1 MSAETLWTA
10 PEAAAATGGRLN
22 GNPDWRATGASIDSR
37 TLQKGDLFIALRGAN
52 DGHDYVEAALD
63 KGAVAAMVDRV
74 PPLVGADRPLLGV
87 DDTQAALEALGRAG
101 RARSQ
106 ARFVAVT
113 GSVGKTSTKEALR
126 HVLSAQGP
134 TAASA
139 ASYNNHIGVPLTLA
153 RVPRSARYA
162 VIEIGTN
169 HPGEIEPLA
178 RQARPHVCV
187 ITTIGAV
194 HLENFGT
201 VDEIA
206 REKAAIM
213 AGMQGG
219 TAVLNRDNGYFPRL
233 VELAGGYGVKQVV
246 GFGRHPDAEMRLVE
260 ATSGPDGSQV
270 RASYRGRD
278 LLYRV
283 GAAGEHWV
291 VNSLAVLAAVD
302 ALGADIGQAARALE
316 TVAAMAG
323 RGAQR
328 LVRLPG
334 GALRLIDESYNASP
348 ISMRAA
354 FAVLGGIAPEKG
366 GRRVAILGDMLELG
380 PDAAALHAGLA
391 APLVEAGIELVLSCG
406 PLMAHLHQALPAAR
420 RGAHAENSAALV
432 PHLAAALRPGD
443 VVTVKGSL
451 GSKMKPVVEA
461 IMALGAPQDAQQGG
475 QA

>member
-10 PEAAAATGGRLN
+10 QEAAMATGGRLN

-37 TLQKGDLFIALRGAN
+37 SLQPGDLFIALHGAN
-52 DGHDYVEAALD
+52 DGHDYVDGALD
-63 KGAVAAMVDRV
+63 KGAVAAIVDRV
-74 PPLVGADRPLLGV
+74 PPRIGADKPLLGV
-87 DDTQAALEALGRAG
+87 DDTQMALEALGRAG

-106 ARFVAVT
+106 ACYVAVT

-126 HVLSAQGP
+126 HVLSAQAP
-134 TAASA
+134 TSASA
-139 ASYNNHIGVPLTLA
+139 ASYNNHLGVPLTLA

-169 HPGEIEPLA
+169 HPGEIEPLS
-178 RQARPHVCV
+178 RQAQPHVCV

-194 HLENFGT
+194 HLENFGS
-201 VDEIA
+201 VDDIA

-219 TAVLNRDNGYFPRL
+219 IAVFNRDNGYFPRL
-233 VELAGGYGVKQVV
+233 VELAGKYGVKNVV
-246 GFGRHPDAEMRLVE
+246 GFGRHPDAEMQLIDS
-260 ATSGPDGSQV
+260 TSGAEGSDV
-270 RASYRGRD
+270 RARYKGRD

-291 VNSLAVLAAVD
+291 INSLAVLAATD
-302 ALGADIGQAARALE
+302 ALGADVERAAQSLA
-316 TVAAMAG
+316 TVAAMTG

-328 LVRLPG
+328 KVALPG
-334 GALRLIDESYNASP
+334 GALHLIDESYNASP

-354 FAVLGGIAPEKG
+354 FAVLAGVAPGKG
-366 GRRVAILGDMLELG
+366 GRRIAILGDMLELG

-391 APLVEAGIELVLSCG
+391 APLQESGIDLLLSCG
-406 PLMAHLHQALPAAR
+406 PLMRNLHDALPAR
-420 RGAHAENSAALV
+420 LRGAHEAHSAALI
-432 PHLAAALRPGD
+432 PHLAGALRAGD

-451 GSKMKPVVEA
+451 GSKMKPIVEA
-461 IMALGAPQDAQQGG
+461 IVGLGAQKEQR
-475 QA
+475 

>member
-37 TLQKGDLFIALRGAN
+37 TLRKGDLFIALHGAN
-52 DGHDYVEAALD
+52 DGHDYVEGALE

-74 PPLVGADRPLLGV
+74 PPKVGADKPLLGV

-101 RARSQ
+101 RARSP

-126 HVLSAQGP
+126 HVLSAQAP
-134 TAASA
+134 TSASA

-162 VIEIGTN
+162 VIEIGSN
-169 HPGEIEPLA
+169 HPGEIAPLS
-178 RQARPHVCV
+178 RQAQPHVCV

-213 AGMQGG
+213 AGMRGG
-219 TAVLNRDNGYFPRL
+219 TAVFNRDNSYFARL
-233 VELAGGYGVKQVV
+233 VELAGEYGVKQVV
-246 GFGRHPDAEMRLVE
+246 GFGRHPEAQMRLVE
-260 ATSGPDGSQV
+260 AKSGPDGSDV
-270 RASYRGRD
+270 RASWRGRD

-291 VNSLAVLAAVD
+291 TNSLAVLAAVD
-302 ALGADIGQAARALE
+302 ALGADIEEAARSLE
-316 TVAAMAG
+316 SVAAMAG
-323 RGAQR
+323 RGAR
-328 LVRLPG
+328 RRVTLPG
-334 GALRLIDESYNASP
+334 GTLLLIDESYNASP

-354 FAVLGGIAPEKG
+354 FAVLAGIAPEQG
-366 GRRVAILGDMLELG
+366 GRRIAILGDMLELG
-380 PDAAALHAGLA
+380 PESPALHAGLA
-391 APLVEAGIELVLSCG
+391 APIGAAGIDLVLSCG
-406 PLMAHLHQALPAAR
+406 KFMAHLHDALPAAR

-432 PHLAAALRPGD
+432 PLLAEVLRSGD

-461 IMALGAPQDAQQGG
+461 IVALGVAPDGG
-475 QA
+475 RA